1 VTAVLPALALAAEPP
16 QPDVMKRPPR
26 HLRAALASP
35 AFLRAV
41 VFYAALL
48 GGATLLVVGW
58 SRYAGVPAGRAI
70 TMNFMALA
78 LAQAFHLGNARDT
91 RPVIRLKRVLA
102 NRFALG
108 AVGLVI
114 ALQVLAVTAPP
125 LRQLL
130 HLEPLGRTEWLVVIV
145 AGLIPA
151 VAGQAVKALRSGRNR
166 R

>member
-1 VTAVLPALALAAEPP
+1 
-16 QPDVMKRPPR
+16 
-26 HLRAALASP
+26 
-35 AFLRAV
+35 
-41 VFYAALL
+41 
-48 GGATLLVVGW
+48 
-58 SRYAGVPAGRAI
+58 
-70 TMNFMALA
+70 
-78 LAQAFHLGNARDT
+78 
-91 RPVIRLKRVLA
+91 
-102 NRFALG
+102 
-108 AVGLVI
+108 VI